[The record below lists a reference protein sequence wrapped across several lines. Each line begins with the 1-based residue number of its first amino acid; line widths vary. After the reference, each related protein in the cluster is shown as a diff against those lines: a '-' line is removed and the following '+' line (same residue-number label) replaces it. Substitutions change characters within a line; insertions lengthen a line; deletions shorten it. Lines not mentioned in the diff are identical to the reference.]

1 MDVKEMGW
9 TELMVAKERGKWP
22 ALVHAVMN
30 LQFLY
35 KYGCPN
41 LNSILFP
48 VV

>member
-1 MDVKEMGW
+1 MDVKEMGR

-41 LNSILFP
+41 LNSISFP